1 MKNRKTYLKE
11 FKLGV
16 IALVKDQNYAVAEEA
31 ENEDG
36 HAFRRNGK
44 LTQIRKHKVQV
55 MRWEIDLEILKKAM
69 FYFAKETN

>member
-55 MRWEIDLEILKKAM
+55 MR
-69 FYFAKETN
+69 